1 MGEIKVVELFAG
13 VGGLRVGLENASSDF
28 KTVWANQWE
37 PGRKNQFAFDC
48 YDHHFR
54 DTGSVNVN
62 DDIAKVKNQVPEHD
76 LLVGGFPCQDYSV
89 AATKAKGI
97 EGKKGVLWWSI
108 HDIIKNRHPKYI
120 ILENVDRL
128 VRSPVK
134 QRGRDFGIIL
144 RCLADEGYY
153 VEWRIINAAEYGLQQ
168 RRRRTFIFACR
179 NDVPFARTYE
189 DNYFEDVVRKEGFFA
204 RAFPITG
211 KIYSK
216 KVNKFSIGVSDYE
229 TLVDV
234 SDEFTEDFY
243 RGGVMTGYDIYTRE
257 VEPKPPSTQITLGDL
272 LQKDVDE
279 RYYKV
284 DLEKW
289 RYMKGAKKALRTRK
303 DGSTYHY
310 SEGAIPFPDIL
321 ERPGRTMLTSEGSVN
336 RSSHLILDPQTG
348 RYRILT
354 PVECERLNGFPDG
367 WTDTG
372 MSERQRYFTMGNAL
386 VVPLIETMGRCLM
399 AIDGCTPEASVTEQ
413 SSKQVSKQ

>member
-1 MGEIKVVELFAG
+1 M
-13 VGGLRVGLENASSDF
+13 
-28 KTVWANQWE
+28 
-37 PGRKNQFAFDC
+37 
-48 YDHHFR
+48 
-54 DTGSVNVN
+54 
-62 DDIAKVKNQVPEHD
+62 
-76 LLVGGFPCQDYSV
+76 

-108 HDIIKNRHPKYI
+108 YDIIKNRHPKYI

-211 KIYSK
+211 KIDSK

-336 RSSHLILDPQTG
+336 RSSHLILDPQIG

-372 MSERQRYFTMGNAL
+372 MTERQRYFTMGNAL

-399 AIDGCTPEASVTEQ
+399 AIDGCTSETELQ
-413 SSKQVSKQ
+413 NSRPNKS

>member
-48 YDHHFR
+48 YDYHFR

-204 RAFPITG
+204 RAFPITS
-211 KIYSK
+211 KIDSK

-336 RSSHLILDPQTG
+336 RSSHLILDPQIG

-372 MSERQRYFTMGNAL
+372 MTERQRYFTMGNAL

-399 AIDGCTPEASVTEQ
+399 AIDGCTSETELQ
-413 SSKQVSKQ
+413 NSRPNKS